1 MIVTTG
7 IVVDKMTAAGNV
19 YPRATVEEMIR
30 NFNPHSAA
38 AIGGILD
45 RKAIESLGQAT
56 HRVRKIFLHE
66 DELMADVE
74 VLEEISDETN
84 LREDLQNG
92 NYVAKPITINKLN
105 QQAGIVGL
113 RRIDIERRR

>member
-74 VLEEISDETN
+74 VLDESIIKDVQDG
-84 LREDLQNG
+84 RF
-92 NYVAKPITINKLN
+92 VAKPITVNKLN

-113 RRIDIERRR
+113 RRIDIERRRGHLG